1 MAAEIYASA
10 AGTIAQIWILSELFP
25 RKQSVK
31 KVYIVGW
38 ILLNF
43 CIAHFVLL
51 PNIWQSLLGMGVMLL
66 MSCIMLEGKTEQKM
80 LVIIACNVFMIL
92 VSMLRGRITFFLSG
106 KSINEISIQGSESLA
121 RVLGIV
127 LTNTLYLVTAY
138 ILTRFFH
145 DKIKLKKEEYIIIII
160 FYIIFLIVVLL
171 SIAMSRN
178 VDFSLIWQKT
188 FLILDMLMFIANIIV
203 LKMIFHINQ
212 QNHYEM
218 ENALLHMQIMQQ
230 EKRIREEE
238 KNYREVQLLRHDLK
252 RYLVTYRQ
260 LLQDGKYEVIEA
272 DIDKILGKRLNTNHC
287 VYTENTILNA
297 VICEKMEQC
306 SIKNIKIEV
315 QVNADKD
322 MDSIEYGVVLSNLLD
337 NAIEAEEQEKEENR
351 YICLNI
357 GVEQNMIHL
366 VVSNYISESVL
377 QNNALLE
384 TSKKN
389 KQLHGIGLRGVK
401 EFVNNKE
408 GEIEIFE
415 ENQMF
420 VVHICVCVYSMPKMG
435 KVRQIY

>member
-1 MAAEIYASA
+1 MVAEIYASA

-127 LTNTLYLVTAY
+127 LTNTLYLLTVY
-138 ILTRFFH
+138 ILTCFFH

-160 FYIIFLIVVLL
+160 YYIIFLIVVLL

-218 ENALLHMQIMQQ
+218 ENALLYMQITQQ

-260 LLQDGKYEVIEA
+260 LLQEGKYEVIEA

-415 ENQMF
+415 ENHMF
-420 VVHICVCVYSMPKMG
+420 VVHICVCV
-435 KVRQIY
+435 

>member
-1 MAAEIYASA
+1 MEVVSMAAEIYASA

-127 LTNTLYLVTAY
+127 LTNTLYLLTAY
-138 ILTRFFH
+138 ILTCFFH

-160 FYIIFLIVVLL
+160 YYIIFLIVVLL

-218 ENALLHMQIMQQ
+218 ENALLYMQITQQ

-260 LLQDGKYEVIEA
+260 LLQEGKYEVIEA

-366 VVSNYISESVL
+366 VVGNYISESVL

-415 ENQMF
+415 ENHMF
-420 VVHICVCVYSMPKMG
+420 VVHICACV
-435 KVRQIY
+435 

>member
-92 VSMLRGRITFFLSG
+92 VSMLRGRRTFFLSG

-127 LTNTLYLVTAY
+127 LTNTLYLLTAY
-138 ILTRFFH
+138 ILTCFFH

-160 FYIIFLIVVLL
+160 YYIIFLIVVLL

-218 ENALLHMQIMQQ
+218 ENALLYMQITQQ

-260 LLQDGKYEVIEA
+260 LLQEGKYEVIEA

-415 ENQMF
+415 ENHMF
-420 VVHICVCVYSMPKMG
+420 VVHICVCV
-435 KVRQIY
+435 

>member
-1 MAAEIYASA
+1 MEVVSMAAEIYASA

-66 MSCIMLEGKTEQKM
+66 MSCIMLEGRTEQKM

-106 KSINEISIQGSESLA
+106 ESINEICIQGSESLA

-160 FYIIFLIVVLL
+160 YYIIFLIVVLL

-218 ENALLHMQIMQQ
+218 ENALLYMQITQQ

-260 LLQDGKYEVIEA
+260 LLQEGKYEVIEA

-351 YICLNI
+351 YICLNM

-366 VVSNYISESVL
+366 VVSNYIAESVL
-377 QNNALLE
+377 QNNTLLE

-401 EFVNNKE
+401 EFVKNKK

-415 ENQMF
+415 ENHMF
-420 VVHICVCVYSMPKMG
+420 VVHICVCV
-435 KVRQIY
+435 

>member
-1 MAAEIYASA
+1 MEVVSMAAEIYASA

-160 FYIIFLIVVLL
+160 YYIIFLIVVLL

-218 ENALLHMQIMQQ
+218 ENALLYMQITQQ

-260 LLQDGKYEVIEA
+260 LLQEGKYEVIEA

-351 YICLNI
+351 YICLNM

-366 VVSNYISESVL
+366 VVSNYIAESVL
-377 QNNALLE
+377 QNNTLLE

-401 EFVNNKE
+401 EFVKNKK

-415 ENQMF
+415 ENHMF
-420 VVHICVCVYSMPKMG
+420 VVHICVCV
-435 KVRQIY
+435 

>member
-1 MAAEIYASA
+1 MEVVSMAAEIYASA

-127 LTNTLYLVTAY
+127 LTNTLYLLTAY
-138 ILTRFFH
+138 ILTCFFH

-160 FYIIFLIVVLL
+160 YYIIFLIVVLL

-218 ENALLHMQIMQQ
+218 ENALLYMQITQQ

-260 LLQDGKYEVIEA
+260 LLQEGKYEVIEA

-315 QVNADKD
+315 QVNSDKD

-366 VVSNYISESVL
+366 VVSNYIAESVL
-377 QNNALLE
+377 QNNTLLE

-389 KQLHGIGLRGVK
+389 KQFHGIGLRGVK
-401 EFVNNKE
+401 EFVKNKK

-415 ENQMF
+415 ENHMF
-420 VVHICVCVYSMPKMG
+420 VVHICVCV
-435 KVRQIY
+435 

>member
-66 MSCIMLEGKTEQKM
+66 MSCIMLEGRTEQKM

-106 KSINEISIQGSESLA
+106 ESINEISIQGSESLA

-160 FYIIFLIVVLL
+160 YYIIFLIVVLL

-218 ENALLHMQIMQQ
+218 ENALLYMQITQQ

-260 LLQDGKYEVIEA
+260 LLQEGKYEVIEA

-351 YICLNI
+351 YICLNM

-366 VVSNYISESVL
+366 VVSNYIAESVL
-377 QNNALLE
+377 QNNTLLE

-415 ENQMF
+415 ENHMF
-420 VVHICVCVYSMPKMG
+420 VVHICVCV
-435 KVRQIY
+435 

>member
-1 MAAEIYASA
+1 MEVVSMAAEIYASA

-80 LVIIACNVFMIL
+80 LVIIVCNVFMIL

-121 RVLGIV
+121 RVLGIL

-145 DKIKLKKEEYIIIII
+145 DKIKLKKEEYIIVII

-218 ENALLHMQIMQQ
+218 ENALLYMQITQQ
-230 EKRIREEE
+230 EKRIREEK

-260 LLQDGKYEVIEA
+260 LLQEGKYEVIEA

-415 ENQMF
+415 ENHML
-420 VVHICVCVYSMPKMG
+420 VVHICVCV
-435 KVRQIY
+435 

>member
-1 MAAEIYASA
+1 MATEIYASA

-66 MSCIMLEGKTEQKM
+66 MSCIMLEGRTEQKM

-106 KSINEISIQGSESLA
+106 EFINEISIQGSESLA

-218 ENALLHMQIMQQ
+218 ENALLHMQITQQ

-260 LLQDGKYEVIEA
+260 LLQEGKYEVIEA

-297 VICEKMEQC
+297 IICEKMEQC

-408 GEIEIFE
+408 GEIEIFK
-415 ENQMF
+415 ENHMF
-420 VVHICVCVYSMPKMG
+420 VVHICVCV
-435 KVRQIY
+435 

>member
-1 MAAEIYASA
+1 MEVVSMAAEIYASA

-127 LTNTLYLVTAY
+127 LTNTLYLLTAY
-138 ILTRFFH
+138 ILTCFFH

-160 FYIIFLIVVLL
+160 YYIIFLIVVLL
-171 SIAMSRN
+171 SKAMSRN

-218 ENALLHMQIMQQ
+218 ENALLYMQITQQ

-260 LLQDGKYEVIEA
+260 LLQEGKYEVIEA

-366 VVSNYISESVL
+366 VVGNYISESVL

-401 EFVNNKE
+401 EFVKNKK

-415 ENQMF
+415 ENHMF
-420 VVHICVCVYSMPKMG
+420 VVHICACV
-435 KVRQIY
+435 

>member
-127 LTNTLYLVTAY
+127 LTNTLYLLTAY
-138 ILTRFFH
+138 ILTCFFH

-160 FYIIFLIVVLL
+160 YYIIFLIVVLL

-188 FLILDMLMFIANIIV
+188 FLILDMLMFIANIID

-218 ENALLHMQIMQQ
+218 ENALLYMQITQQ

-260 LLQDGKYEVIEA
+260 LLQEGKYEVIEA

-415 ENQMF
+415 ENHMF
-420 VVHICVCVYSMPKMG
+420 VVHICVCV
-435 KVRQIY
+435 

>member
-1 MAAEIYASA
+1 MEVVSMAAEIYASA

-121 RVLGIV
+121 RVLGIL

-145 DKIKLKKEEYIIIII
+145 DKIKLKKEEYIIVII

-218 ENALLHMQIMQQ
+218 ENALLYMQITQQ

-260 LLQDGKYEVIEA
+260 LLQEGKYEVIEA

-351 YICLNI
+351 YICLNM

-366 VVSNYISESVL
+366 VVSNYIAESVL
-377 QNNALLE
+377 QNNTLLE

-415 ENQMF
+415 ENHML
-420 VVHICVCVYSMPKMG
+420 VVHICVCV
-435 KVRQIY
+435 

>member
-1 MAAEIYASA
+1 MEVVSMAAEIYASA

-121 RVLGIV
+121 RVLGIL

-218 ENALLHMQIMQQ
+218 ENALLHMQITQQ

-260 LLQDGKYEVIEA
+260 LLQEGKYEVIEA

-306 SIKNIKIEV
+306 SIKTIKIEV

-415 ENQMF
+415 ENHML
-420 VVHICVCVYSMPKMG
+420 VVHICVCV
-435 KVRQIY
+435 

>member
-1 MAAEIYASA
+1 MEVVSMAAEIYASA

-43 CIAHFVLL
+43 CIVHFVLL

-80 LVIIACNVFMIL
+80 LVIIVCNVFMIL

-106 KSINEISIQGSESLA
+106 ESINEISIQGSESLA

-160 FYIIFLIVVLL
+160 YYIIFLIVVLL

-218 ENALLHMQIMQQ
+218 ENALLYMQITQQ

-260 LLQDGKYEVIEA
+260 LLQEGKYEVIEA

-351 YICLNI
+351 YICLNM

-415 ENQMF
+415 ENHMF
-420 VVHICVCVYSMPKMG
+420 VVHICVCV
-435 KVRQIY
+435 

>member
-1 MAAEIYASA
+1 MEVVSMAAEIYASA

-106 KSINEISIQGSESLA
+106 ESINEISIQGSESLA

-145 DKIKLKKEEYIIIII
+145 DKIKLKKEEYIITTI

-218 ENALLHMQIMQQ
+218 ENALLHMQITQQ

-408 GEIEIFE
+408 GEIEIFK
-415 ENQMF
+415 ENHMF
-420 VVHICVCVYSMPKMG
+420 VVHICVCV
-435 KVRQIY
+435 

>member
-121 RVLGIV
+121 RVLGIL
-127 LTNTLYLVTAY
+127 LTNTLYLLTAY
-138 ILTRFFH
+138 ILTCFFH

-160 FYIIFLIVVLL
+160 YYIIFLIVVLL

-218 ENALLHMQIMQQ
+218 ENALLYMQITQQ

-260 LLQDGKYEVIEA
+260 LLQEGKYEVIEA

-415 ENQMF
+415 ENHMF
-420 VVHICVCVYSMPKMG
+420 VVHICVCV
-435 KVRQIY
+435 

>member
-1 MAAEIYASA
+1 MEVVSMAAEIYASA

-127 LTNTLYLVTAY
+127 LTNTLYLLTAY
-138 ILTRFFH
+138 ILTCFFH

-160 FYIIFLIVVLL
+160 YYIIFLMVVLL

-218 ENALLHMQIMQQ
+218 ENALLYMQITQQ

-260 LLQDGKYEVIEA
+260 WLQEGKYEVIEA

-366 VVSNYISESVL
+366 VVSNYIAESVL
-377 QNNALLE
+377 QNNTLLE

-401 EFVNNKE
+401 EFVKNKK

-415 ENQMF
+415 ENHMF
-420 VVHICVCVYSMPKMG
+420 VVHICVCV
-435 KVRQIY
+435 

>member
-1 MAAEIYASA
+1 MEVVSMAAEIYASA
-10 AGTIAQIWILSELFP
+10 AGTIAQIWMLSELFP

-121 RVLGIV
+121 RVLGIL

-145 DKIKLKKEEYIIIII
+145 DKIKLKKEEYIIVII

-218 ENALLHMQIMQQ
+218 ENALLYMQITQQ

-260 LLQDGKYEVIEA
+260 LLQEGKYEVIEA

-366 VVSNYISESVL
+366 VVSNYIAESVL
-377 QNNALLE
+377 QNNTLLE

-415 ENQMF
+415 ENHMF
-420 VVHICVCVYSMPKMG
+420 VVHICVCV
-435 KVRQIY
+435 

>member
-1 MAAEIYASA
+1 MEVVSMAAEIYASA

-121 RVLGIV
+121 RVLGIL

-145 DKIKLKKEEYIIIII
+145 DKIKLKKEEYIIVII

-218 ENALLHMQIMQQ
+218 ENALLYMQITQQ

-260 LLQDGKYEVIEA
+260 LLQEGKYEVIEA

-322 MDSIEYGVVLSNLLD
+322 MDSIEYGVVLLNLLD

-415 ENQMF
+415 ENHMF
-420 VVHICVCVYSMPKMG
+420 VVHICVCV
-435 KVRQIY
+435 

>member
-1 MAAEIYASA
+1 MEVVSMAAEIYASA

-66 MSCIMLEGKTEQKM
+66 MSCIMLEGRTEQKM

-106 KSINEISIQGSESLA
+106 ESINEISIQGSESLA

-160 FYIIFLIVVLL
+160 YYIIFLIVVLL

-218 ENALLHMQIMQQ
+218 ENALLYMQITQQ

-260 LLQDGKYEVIEA
+260 LLQEGKYEVIEA

-366 VVSNYISESVL
+366 VVDNYISESVL

-401 EFVNNKE
+401 EFVKNKK

-415 ENQMF
+415 ENHMF
-420 VVHICVCVYSMPKMG
+420 VVHICACV
-435 KVRQIY
+435 

>member
-1 MAAEIYASA
+1 MEVVSMAAEIYASA

-80 LVIIACNVFMIL
+80 LVIIVCNVFMIL

-121 RVLGIV
+121 RVLGIL

-145 DKIKLKKEEYIIIII
+145 DKIKLKKEEYIIVII

-218 ENALLHMQIMQQ
+218 ENALLYMQITQQ

-260 LLQDGKYEVIEA
+260 LLQEGKYEVIEA
-272 DIDKILGKRLNTNHC
+272 DIDKILGKRLNKTNC

-415 ENQMF
+415 ENHMF
-420 VVHICVCVYSMPKMG
+420 VVHICVCV
-435 KVRQIY
+435 

>member
-1 MAAEIYASA
+1 MEVVSMAAEIYASA

-127 LTNTLYLVTAY
+127 LTNTLYLLTAY
-138 ILTRFFH
+138 ILTCFFH

-160 FYIIFLIVVLL
+160 YYIIFLIVVLL

-218 ENALLHMQIMQQ
+218 ENALLYMQITQQ

-260 LLQDGKYEVIEA
+260 LLQEGKYEVIEA

-306 SIKNIKIEV
+306 SIKNNKIEV

-415 ENQMF
+415 ENHMF
-420 VVHICVCVYSMPKMG
+420 VVHICVCV
-435 KVRQIY
+435 

>member
-1 MAAEIYASA
+1 M
-10 AGTIAQIWILSELFP
+10 
-25 RKQSVK
+25 
-31 KVYIVGW
+31 
-38 ILLNF
+38 
-43 CIAHFVLL
+43 
-51 PNIWQSLLGMGVMLL
+51 
-66 MSCIMLEGKTEQKM
+66 
-80 LVIIACNVFMIL
+80 
-92 VSMLRGRITFFLSG
+92 
-106 KSINEISIQGSESLA
+106 
-121 RVLGIV
+121 
-127 LTNTLYLVTAY
+127 
-138 ILTRFFH
+138 
-145 DKIKLKKEEYIIIII
+145 
-160 FYIIFLIVVLL
+160 
-171 SIAMSRN
+171 
-178 VDFSLIWQKT
+178 
-188 FLILDMLMFIANIIV
+188 
-203 LKMIFHINQ
+203 
-212 QNHYEM
+212 
-218 ENALLHMQIMQQ
+218 
-230 EKRIREEE
+230 
-238 KNYREVQLLRHDLK
+238 RHDLK

-260 LLQDGKYEVIEA
+260 LLQEGKYEVIEA

-366 VVSNYISESVL
+366 VVGNYISESVL

-401 EFVNNKE
+401 EFVKNKK

-415 ENQMF
+415 ENHMF
-420 VVHICVCVYSMPKMG
+420 VVHICACV
-435 KVRQIY
+435 

>member
-1 MAAEIYASA
+1 MEVVSMAAEIYASA

-106 KSINEISIQGSESLA
+106 ESINEISIQGSESLA

-127 LTNTLYLVTAY
+127 LTNTLYLLTAY
-138 ILTRFFH
+138 ILTCFFH

-160 FYIIFLIVVLL
+160 YYIIFLIVVLL

-218 ENALLHMQIMQQ
+218 ENALLYMQITQQ

-260 LLQDGKYEVIEA
+260 LLQEGKYEVIEA

-389 KQLHGIGLRGVK
+389 KQLHGIGLRGV
-401 EFVNNKE
+401 
-408 GEIEIFE
+408 
-415 ENQMF
+415 
-420 VVHICVCVYSMPKMG
+420 
-435 KVRQIY
+435 

>member
-1 MAAEIYASA
+1 MEVVSMAAEIYASA

-66 MSCIMLEGKTEQKM
+66 MSCIMLEGRTEQKM

-106 KSINEISIQGSESLA
+106 ESINEISIQGSESLA

-218 ENALLHMQIMQQ
+218 ENALLYMQITQQ

-260 LLQDGKYEVIEA
+260 LLQEGKYEVIEA

-389 KQLHGIGLRGVK
+389 KQLHGIGLRGIK

-415 ENQMF
+415 ENHMF
-420 VVHICVCVYSMPKMG
+420 VVHICVCV
-435 KVRQIY
+435 

>member
-66 MSCIMLEGKTEQKM
+66 MSCIMLEGRTEQKM

-106 KSINEISIQGSESLA
+106 ESINEISIQGSESLA

-160 FYIIFLIVVLL
+160 YYIIFLIVVLL

-218 ENALLHMQIMQQ
+218 ENALLYMQITQQ

-260 LLQDGKYEVIEA
+260 VLQEGKYEVIEA

-415 ENQMF
+415 ENHMF
-420 VVHICVCVYSMPKMG
+420 VVHICVCV
-435 KVRQIY
+435 